1 MTNKTNA
8 SNNTTA
14 ANETAAF
21 EDQAVKG
28 VGSSAEKIFGG
39 MAKPMFKNKG
49 GKKSPLSIALLA
61 VFMVLLFV
69 APIYLQGMNE
79 MYLLSSMILI
89 GLFTISALGLNIV
102 VGYAG
107 MLDFGRMAFYAVG
120 AYSAAIIAI
129 PVAGLLGPTLEMWT
143 FPFALIFA
151 GLMAAFVGWILSLP
165 VMRLRGDYL
174 AIVTLGFGEIVRI
187 TIQNNPFGLT
197 NGMLGLP
204 NRGDTIPAPPF
215 LDWLRETV
223 HWSINDLNFH
233 FMVTRNVYWYYVIL
247 IVLILAVIIIRRL
260 DHSRLGRSW
269 AAMRED
275 EVAATAMGVN
285 VTKAKTWAF
294 VLGSFWGGIAGAC
307 FVFQMGAVSPEPFNF
322 FNSVIVLAVVVI
334 GGMGSIPG
342 VLLGGVLILGF
353 PEFIR
358 WFAMNHLTEAGG
370 GIPDLVSNLRNLL
383 LGLFMVLMM
392 IFRTKGLIPMKSKFY
407 NLYGKGKSD
416 KGDSVGS
423 ATGTVAEAAP
433 KGGAGS

>member
-1 MTNKTNA
+1 MNNSTHTS
-8 SNNTTA
+8 SNT
-14 ANETAAF
+14 TAAF

-28 VGSSAEKIFGG
+28 AGSSAEKIFGG
-39 MAKPMFKNKG
+39 MAKPMFKSSGK
-49 GKKSPLSIALLA
+49 KKSPLSVALLILLL
-61 VFMVLLFV
+61 VFLLI

-89 GLFTISALGLNIV
+89 GLFTISALGLNIL

-120 AYSAAIIAI
+120 AYSAAIIAVPI
-129 PVAGLLGPTLEMWT
+129 ASLLGETLQMWT
-143 FPFALIFA
+143 FPFALVFA
-151 GLMAAFVGWILSLP
+151 GLMAALVGWVLSLP

-204 NRGDTIPAPPF
+204 NRGETIPAPPF

-223 HWSINDLNFH
+223 YWSINDLNFH

-247 IVLILAVIIIRRL
+247 LVLILAVIVIRRQ

-294 VLGSFWGGIAGAC
+294 VLGSFWGGVAGAC

-342 VLLGGVLILGF
+342 VILGGVLILGF

-358 WFAMNHLTEAGG
+358 WFAMNHLADIGE

-383 LGLFMVLMM
+383 LGLFMVVMM
-392 IFRTKGLIPMKSKFY
+392 IFRTKGLIPMKPKNYALFG
-407 NLYGKGKSD
+407 LGKDNEPDPNDGAAST
-416 KGDSVGS
+416 S
-423 ATGTVAEAAP
+423 AAS
-433 KGGAGS
+433 KGGA